1 MLVLDG
7 GTIARVVGV
16 GVGIGGGL
24 GSVDYSELG
33 PDAP

>member
-16 GVGIGGGL
+16 GVGMGGGL
-24 GSVDYSELG
+24 GSVDSPLLG
-33 PDAP
+33 PDTS